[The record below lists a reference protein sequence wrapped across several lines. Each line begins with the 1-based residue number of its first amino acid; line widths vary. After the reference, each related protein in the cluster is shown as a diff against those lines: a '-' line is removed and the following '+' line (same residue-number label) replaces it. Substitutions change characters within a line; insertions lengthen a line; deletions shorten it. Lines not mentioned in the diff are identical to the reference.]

1 MLMQRQESVPETTA
15 RPQSFTAIDAAVEAA
30 RLAQSRWSQVKLS
43 ERLRIVGRLRGRI
56 AEEGRQLAECI
67 EAGQRD
73 PVDSLTAEVIPLAD
87 ACRFLE
93 RNATEILR
101 PRNWGRRSRPT
112 WLASV
117 RLEVHR
123 EPVGL
128 VLIIGPGNYP
138 LFLPGVQVLQAL
150 VAGNAVLFKP
160 APGGAEPLVRLR
172 RMLVDCGLDPGL
184 LTLLDP
190 NPVSAEAAIDAGKG
204 TELLRKLAA
213 FNVSEQ

>member
-1 MLMQRQESVPETTA
+1 RPERRRSRTRCIDSMLMQRQESVPETTA

-93 RNATEILR
+93 RNA
-101 PRNWGRRSRPT
+101 
-112 WLASV
+112 
-117 RLEVHR
+117 R
-123 EPVGL
+123 E
-128 VLIIGPGNYP
+128 
-138 LFLPGVQVLQAL
+138 
-150 VAGNAVLFKP
+150 
-160 APGGAEPLVRLR
+160 
-172 RMLVDCGLDPGL
+172 
-184 LTLLDP
+184 
-190 NPVSAEAAIDAGKG
+190 
-204 TELLRKLAA
+204 
-213 FNVSEQ
+213 